1 MENFNEA
8 KNYRDNLAKD
18 LKGIRKGNI
27 LDRTKD
33 LFLSEEEK
41 DKKINERHQKS
52 QDFLSQKRFS
62 NEYQS
67 AQDITHPEILQK
79 IKTERERWVIESKE
93 RVEKER
99 SNNIEKFK
107 KEFPGF
113 ESFLENKD
121 FSFLVENGV
130 TIVPIKKDSEQFKK
144 ILDTEPH
151 RNEYGFQYA
160 YISNEGTGVK
170 IITENK
176 TMDVLPKVYNENDM
190 ADGQP
195 QIEESA
201 GETVREAL
209 KRLESFEKVG
219 IAIYPDNSY
228 RNYSLEL
235 EYGFNRTGNL
245 TPFLEKLDPEFF
257 KGGGEYVG
265 GSYGSEDISIFKNKN
280 GERKIIPLKNLG
292 SFLKQDTTLY
302 LCEE

>member
-1 MENFNEA
+1 MCGCFYYVSLLYQVRNYFKTKDTSPPRAGGVWRGMRARFLSGFGERQPLLFFLLKLYNPYMENFNET
-8 KNYRDNLAKD
+8 KNY
-18 LKGIRKGNI
+18 
-27 LDRTKD
+27 T
-33 LFLSEEEK
+33 EQEK
-41 DKKINERHQKS
+41 
-52 QDFLSQKRFS
+52 
-62 NEYQS
+62 
-67 AQDITHPEILQK
+67 
-79 IKTERERWVIESKE
+79 WVIEYKE

-107 KEFPGF
+107 KEFLGF

-176 TMDVLPKVYNENDM
+176 TIDVLPKIYNENDM
-190 ADGQP
+190 GDGQP

-209 KRLESFEKVG
+209 KRLESSEKVG
-219 IAIYPDNSY
+219 IVIYPDNGY

-235 EYGFNRTGNL
+235 EYGFNHTENL
-245 TPFLEKLDPEFF
+245 KPFLEKLDPEFF

-265 GSYGSEDISIFKNKN
+265 GSYVSEDTSIFKNKN
-280 GERKIIPLKNLG
+280 GDRRTIPLKDLG
-292 SFLKQDTTLY
+292 SFLKQGTMLY
-302 LCEE
+302 LID